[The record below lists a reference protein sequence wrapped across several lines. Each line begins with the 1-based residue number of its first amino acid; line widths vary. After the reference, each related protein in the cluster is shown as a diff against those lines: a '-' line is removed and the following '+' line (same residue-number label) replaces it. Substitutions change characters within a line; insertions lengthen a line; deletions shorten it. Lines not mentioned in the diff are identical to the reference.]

1 MTTGETRWRR
11 RRPEAAGSAKGNAV
25 EGETAETRS
34 GGEEGGVGDYYSKK
48 GETKKDLKTEMEKP
62 HSGGKEARNQG
73 RGSSQ
78 THKLGK
84 P

>member
-11 RRPEAAGSAKGNAV
+11 RRPKAAGSAKGNA
-25 EGETAETRS
+25 AETRS

-62 HSGGKEARNQG
+62 HSGGKEAGNQG